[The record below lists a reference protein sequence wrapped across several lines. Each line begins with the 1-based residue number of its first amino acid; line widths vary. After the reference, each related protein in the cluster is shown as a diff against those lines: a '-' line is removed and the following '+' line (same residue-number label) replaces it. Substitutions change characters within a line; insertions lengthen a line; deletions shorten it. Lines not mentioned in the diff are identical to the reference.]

1 MVGKEQRKHT
11 QTHGTQSKS
20 RLIKKHSGDRRDQTV
35 PECVCE
41 RTGER
46 ARVCVFTLGRWLKH
60 DRPSNET
67 MYSTGPRGFPFEYS
81 DCNELWLFY
90 VKKKLIISPTVTEQ

>member
-20 RLIKKHSGDRRDQTV
+20 RLIKKRSGDRRDQTV

-41 RTGER
+41 RTR
-46 ARVCVFTLGRWLKH
+46 ARVCVHIRSLA
-60 DRPSNET
+60 
-67 MYSTGPRGFPFEYS
+67 
-81 DCNELWLFY
+81 
-90 VKKKLIISPTVTEQ
+90 